1 VSVLTIA
8 LVTVREVSRR
18 RLVLA
23 LVLLSAVAIALTGW
37 GFSRLPGVHNRD
49 GTLLSSAD
57 VSVISSQLLIFVL
70 FMFSAVLGLGA
81 VMVAAQS
88 VSAEVE
94 SGQALAVLARPIERA
109 QVILGKWLGLGTLI
123 VIYAAV
129 ATAIEFAVVRWATGY
144 LPPHPV
150 EASAF
155 VAGEGLVLLTLTLF
169 LSVRLSG
176 ITAGVIALMLFFIT
190 WIAGVAGA
198 VGTVLSNGPI
208 EATGTVSR
216 LLLPSDGLW
225 RGAIFNMEPA
235 TVVAVAS
242 GSREAAANPF
252 TSVTPPAGAY
262 LLWVVAWVAAVV
274 VLTIL
279 AFRRREL

>member
-1 VSVLTIA
+1 VSVVAIA
-8 LVTVREVSRR
+8 MVTVREVSRR

-23 LVLLSAVAIALTGW
+23 LVVLSGVAVALTGW
-37 GFSRLPGVHNRD
+37 GFSRLPGLRD
-49 GTLLSSAD
+49 HGIPLTHAELLL
-57 VSVISSQLLIFVL
+57 ITSQLLIFVL

-94 SGQALAVLARPIERA
+94 SGQALAILARPVRRSE
-109 QVILGKWLGLGTLI
+109 VIIGKWLGLGALI
-123 VIYAAV
+123 VVYAAV
-129 ATAIEFAVVRWATGY
+129 ATTIEFVVVSWATGY

-150 EASAF
+150 DAALF
-155 VAGEGLVLLTLTLF
+155 VAAEGLVLLTLTLC

-198 VGTVLSNGPI
+198 VGAVLNNGPI
-208 EATGTVSR
+208 AAVGTISR
-216 LLLPSDGLW
+216 MLLPSDGLW
-225 RGAIFNMEPA
+225 RGAIFNLEPDA
-235 TVVAVAS
+235 VVAAAS

-252 TSVTPPAGAY
+252 TSLSAPTTAY
-262 LLWVVAWVAAVV
+262 LGWALAWIVAVV
-274 VLTIL
+274 VLAIV
-279 AFRRREL
+279 AFRRREI